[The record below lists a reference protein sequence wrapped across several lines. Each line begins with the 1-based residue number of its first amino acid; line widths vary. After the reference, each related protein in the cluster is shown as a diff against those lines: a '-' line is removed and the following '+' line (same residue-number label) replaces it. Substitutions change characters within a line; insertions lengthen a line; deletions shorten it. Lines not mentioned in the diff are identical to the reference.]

1 MAESGTPFRVEPPR
15 DNSWMVGKQE
25 IIGNNNQ
32 DPGGQARLDLS
43 AP

>member
-1 MAESGTPFRVEPPR
+1 MDTRLTTAGLTSPGNFEQV
-15 DNSWMVGKQE
+15 VGKQE